1 MNDRIPERA
10 TALSRRAV
18 MAVAAGAA
26 AAALS
31 PSRPIM
37 AQTAS
42 ASILTRPIPRS
53 GEMLPAVGVGTWQVF
68 DVGDSPEKSAAL
80 RPVIEA
86 LVAGGGKVIDTA
98 SAYGSSEAAVG
109 HLVRLTGLRDQLFLA
124 TKCRVGSRASM
135 SAEMQQSQRRLES
148 QKIDLMQ
155 LHNVRDL
162 NTDLG
167 LFREWK
173 AQGICR
179 YFGIT
184 TSFNGDH
191 TAVGAVAAREKP
203 DFVQVNYSI
212 AERAAES
219 RVLPAAKDAGA
230 AVLINEPFASGRLFR
245 RVRGKPLPDWA
256 AEFDAASWGQFFL
269 KFILAYEAVTVVI
282 PGTAKTEHMKDN
294 LAAGRGK
301 LPDRAMRARMV
312 AFVDAL

>member
-1 MNDRIPERA
+1 MRNP
-10 TALSRRAV
+10 TSHFSRREV
-18 MAVAAGAA
+18 LAGAA

-31 PSRPIM
+31 HSRPVM

-42 ASILTRPIPRS
+42 AAILMRPIPS
-53 GEMLPAVGVGTWQVF
+53 TGEMLPAVGVGTWQVF

-124 TKCRVGSRASM
+124 TKCRVGSRAAM
-135 SAEMQQSQRRLES
+135 SAEMQQSQRRLQS

-167 LFREWK
+167 LFRDWK

-219 RVLPAAKDAGA
+219 HVLPVAKDAGA

-245 RVRGKPLPDWA
+245 RVRGKALPDWA
-256 AEFDAASWGQFFL
+256 AEFDAATWGQFFL
-269 KFILAYEAVTVVI
+269 KFILAHEAVTAVI
-282 PGTAKTEHMKDN
+282 PGTAKAEHMKDN
-294 LAAGRGK
+294 LAAGRGR
-301 LPDRAMRARMV
+301 LPDRALRARMV
-312 AFVDAL
+312 AFVDGLG